1 MSRIGKQTIPVPSG
15 VKVEIKGTLV
25 RVTGPKGNLERNIHP
40 RMSIQ
45 QEDSGLCVIPGGS
58 SKLDR
63 SLHGLTRTLIANMVD
78 GVTNGFEKALEV
90 SGLGYRMQK
99 KGENLVMNLG
109 FTHPVEITPPD
120 GISFEVEGKIL
131 KVKGID
137 KEKVGQM
144 AADIRVLRKPEP
156 YKGTGIR
163 YVGEYVRRKQ
173 GKTTAK

>member
-1 MSRIGKQTIPVPSG
+1 MSRIGKQAIPVPAG
-15 VKVEIKGTLV
+15 VKVEIQGTLV
-25 RVTGPKGNLERNIHP
+25 RVAGPKGNLERHIHP
-40 RMSIQ
+40 RINIQ
-45 QEDSGLCVIPGGS
+45 QKDSGVHVMPEGS
-58 SKLDR
+58 TKLDR
-63 SLHGLTRTLIANMVD
+63 SLHGLTRTLIANMVE

-90 SGLGYRMQK
+90 AGLGYRMQK

-109 FTHPVEITPPD
+109 FTYPVEITPPE
-120 GISFEVEGKIL
+120 GISFEVEGKVL

-137 KEKVGQM
+137 KEKVGQT

-163 YVGEYVRRKQ
+163 YVGEFVRRKQ